1 MRPLPLTLSL
11 LLALAAPAGIAAERT
26 ILVYGDSLSAAYGMA
41 EESGWVSLLRRRLAE
56 RGYGHRVVNASIS
69 GETTRGGLGRLPV
82 TLETHTPQV
91 VVIELGG
98 NDGLQGHPIH
108 AMQED
113 LTAMAR
119 LAQAS
124 GAAVVIVGMKL
135 PPNYGARYTD
145 AFEAAFQAVA
155 RQTNATL
162 VPFLLEGID
171 LETMLQEDGI
181 HPTAAAQPLLLD
193 IVWPLLE
200 PLLGP
205 VEAATAR
212 RADACGVAC

>member
-1 MRPLPLTLSL
+1 MVAFALRPLPLTLSF
-11 LLALAAPAGIAAERT
+11 LLALSAPAGIAAERT

-41 EESGWVSLLRRRLAE
+41 EASGWVSLLRRRLADD
-56 RGYGHRVVNASIS
+56 GYDHRVVNASIS

-82 TLETHTPQV
+82 TLAAHAPNV
-91 VVIELGG
+91 VIIELGG
-98 NDGLQGHPIH
+98 NDGLQGHPIT

-135 PPNYGARYTD
+135 PPNYGARYTN
-145 AFEAAFQAVA
+145 AFEAAFAAVA
-155 RQTNATL
+155 QETNATL

-181 HPTAAAQPLLLD
+181 HPTTAAQPRLLEN
-193 IVWPLLE
+193 VWPALE

-205 VEAATAR
+205 ADGAVEA
-212 RADACGVAC
+212 GSG

>member
-1 MRPLPLTLSL
+1 MVAFALRPLPLTLSF
-11 LLALAAPAGIAAERT
+11 LLALSAPAGIAAERT

-41 EESGWVSLLRRRLAE
+41 ETSGWVSLLRRRLADD
-56 RGYGHRVVNASIS
+56 GYDHRVVNASIS

-82 TLETHTPQV
+82 TLAAHAPNV
-91 VVIELGG
+91 VIIELGG
-98 NDGLQGHPIH
+98 NDGLQGHPIT

-135 PPNYGARYTD
+135 PPNYGARYTN
-145 AFEAAFQAVA
+145 AFEAAFAAVA
-155 RQTNATL
+155 QETNATL

-181 HPTAAAQPLLLD
+181 HPTTAAQPRLLEN
-193 IVWPLLE
+193 VWPALE

-205 VEAATAR
+205 ADGAVEA
-212 RADACGVAC
+212 GSG